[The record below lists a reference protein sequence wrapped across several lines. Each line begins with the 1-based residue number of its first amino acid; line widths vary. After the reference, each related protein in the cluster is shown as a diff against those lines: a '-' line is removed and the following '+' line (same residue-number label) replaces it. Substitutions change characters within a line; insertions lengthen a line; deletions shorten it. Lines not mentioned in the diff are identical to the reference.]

1 MSKNIIP
8 EIAKLLG
15 VELGEEFE
23 LKDKQDNCVSTEIYK
38 FSEDSLLYR
47 YRDHECYYTALSQ
60 TLYPLFRGDYEV
72 IKLPWK
78 PKFGEKYYS
87 FYAHYARKN
96 TPWIVVNYKW
106 DNNPIDFSNLKTGWV
121 YKTREEAKAALPKV
135 AAEMGVE
142 YEV

>member
-47 YRDHECYYTALSQ
+47 YRAQNDYYTALSQ

-72 IKLPWK
+72 IKLPWR
-78 PKFGEKYYS
+78 PEKGDTYYS
-87 FYAHYARKN
+87 FEAFGGTWVVALYSWSGRSPIEYALLDKD
-96 TPWIVVNYKW
+96 WIYRTKA
-106 DNNPIDFSNLKTGWV
+106 
-121 YKTREEAKAALPKV
+121 EAEAALPKV
-135 AAEMGVE
+135 AKELGVE
-142 YEV
+142 YEI

>member
-1 MSKNIIP
+1 MSKNLIF
-8 EIAKLLG
+8 EIAKMLG

-47 YRDHECYYTALSQ
+47 YRDQDGYHTALSQ

-78 PKFGEKYYS
+78 PKFGDRYFGVFEFNGKLQICRYDIWRGTIAEEAQY
-87 FYAHYARKN
+87 RC
-96 TPWIVVNYKW
+96 
-106 DNNPIDFSNLKTGWV
+106 GWV
-121 YKTREEAKAALPKV
+121 FRTREEAEAALPAV

-142 YEV
+142 YEL

>member
-1 MSKNIIP
+1 MANLIP
-8 EIAKLLG
+8 KIAEMLG

-47 YRDHECYYTALSQ
+47 YRDQNHYHTALSQ

-78 PKFGEKYYS
+78 PKKGDTYFSFEAFGGIWVVALYS
-87 FYAHYARKN
+87 WSGRSPIEYALLDKD
-96 TPWIVVNYKW
+96 WIYRTKA
-106 DNNPIDFSNLKTGWV
+106 
-121 YKTREEAKAALPKV
+121 EAEAALPKV
-135 AAEMGVE
+135 AKELGVE
-142 YEV
+142 YEI